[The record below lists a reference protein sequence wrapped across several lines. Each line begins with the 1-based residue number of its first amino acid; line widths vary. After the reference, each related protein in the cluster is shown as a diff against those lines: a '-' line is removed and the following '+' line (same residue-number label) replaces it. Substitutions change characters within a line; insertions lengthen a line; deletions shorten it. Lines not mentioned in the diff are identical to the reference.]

1 MRKTRTFTAKERETL
16 CNYLDSIGIEARDMS
31 DDGLYTFMITKHL
44 SFDENGEIVAEGYLT
59 FEDSYNL
66 YMYGNKAGLKQGMT
80 SQAQIRAV
88 DKYDKAN
95 TKKYLLK
102 LNLSTDKDIIDHLD
116 SLDNKQG
123 YIKELIRDDLAKG
136 GKQLPFLCYH
146 NKKERTRYEII

>member
-1 MRKTRTFTAKERETL
+1 
-16 CNYLDSIGIEARDMS
+16 
-31 DDGLYTFMITKHL
+31 
-44 SFDENGEIVAEGYLT
+44 
-59 FEDSYNL
+59 
-66 YMYGNKAGLKQGMT
+66 MT

-136 GKQLPFLCYH
+136 SK
-146 NKKERTRYEII
+146 